1 MSHRN
6 SMHPRPIATP
16 ATRGRGLLAWVG
28 PAPESAHAQVIGAAQ
43 LQLQCVPDRRAALV
57 SALPWVAVVH
67 AELPDGDG
75 IELLAELHR
84 RQPSLRSFLV
94 ASQTNFD
101 LCRRAFRAGAEDV
114 WPAPVDTTVIAAALA
129 EDAGQAPA
137 VWSATPSVDRLR
149 ALGARLLEAGVGA
162 RERARVVS
170 AVAQAMYGQ
179 TPTSLDMT
187 RTNDRVRVELR
198 CAGGSEELEALRAAL
213 LGDPNQNGLAR
224 AQLLT
229 EELRIERSA
238 TGLCIALD
246 FRTALEDPT
255 EPEWLDSEAA
265 QAALVAV
272 RNGRPPFPAESPLA
286 SVLGTWLGPRAA
298 REAERRA
305 QRSLWS

>member
-6 SMHPRPIATP
+6 PLHTRPIATP
-16 ATRGRGLLAWVG
+16 TAHGRGLLAWVG
-28 PAPESAHAQVIGAAQ
+28 PAPESAQAQVIAAAQ

-75 IELLAELHR
+75 IELVAELHR
-84 RQPSLRSFLV
+84 RQPQLRSFLV

-114 WPAPVDTTVIAAALA
+114 WPAPVDTRVVAAALA
-129 EDAGQAPA
+129 QDVGRAPA
-137 VWSATPSVDRLR
+137 VWSQAPYVDRLR
-149 ALGARLLEAGVGA
+149 ALGARLLEAGACA

-170 AVAQAMYGQ
+170 AVAQALDGQ
-179 TPTSLDMT
+179 SPTTLDMV
-187 RTNDRVRVELR
+187 RTDDRVRVELH
-198 CAGGSEELEALRAAL
+198 CTGGGEELETLRAAL

-238 TGLCIALD
+238 TGICIALD
-246 FRTALEDPT
+246 FRTGLEDPT

-265 QAALVAV
+265 QAALVAM
-272 RNGRPPFPAESPLA
+272 RTGRPPFPAESPLA
-286 SVLGTWLGPRAA
+286 AVLGTWLGPRAA

>member
-6 SMHPRPIATP
+6 PLHPRTVATP
-16 ATRGRGLLAWVG
+16 SIRGRGLLAWVG
-28 PAPESAHAQVIGAAQ
+28 PAPEAAHAHVIGAAQ
-43 LQLQCVPDRRAALV
+43 LQLQCVQDRRAALV

-94 ASQTNFD
+94 ASQTTFE

-114 WPAPVDTTVIAAALA
+114 WPAPVETNVLAAALA
-129 EDAGQAPA
+129 DNGAQGTAA
-137 VWSATPSVDRLR
+137 WSVASTEDRLR

-162 RERARVVS
+162 RERARVIS
-170 AVAQAMYGQ
+170 AVAQAMHGQ
-179 TPTSLDMT
+179 TATSLHMT

-198 CAGGSEELEALRAAL
+198 CAGGSEELEAVRAAL
-213 LGDPNQNGLAR
+213 LGDPNQSGLAR

-229 EELRIERSA
+229 DELRMERDA

-246 FRTALEDPT
+246 FRTAVEDPAQ
-255 EPEWLDSEAA
+255 PEWLDGDAA
-265 QAALVAV
+265 NAALVAV
-272 RNGRPPFPAESPLA
+272 RNGRPPFAAESPLA
-286 SVLGTWLGPRAA
+286 AVLGTWLGPRAA